1 MAEETIMKISSLL
14 EDYKKYLAMSKDLD
28 RLYLSDISLAPA
40 SLLPSLYF
48 AEFKSIDLILPREI
62 NARNRLR
69 RILCLSGE
77 ELLHNEFPFIRFPID
92 DDEENKAH
100 LLSMIDHLI
109 WKLLFDKEE
118 EYEQYGGVNT
128 FRYVLGEILSNVD
141 QNSEAKVGYT
151 YTQPYSKRKFIDIGI
166 LDNGITIPGK
176 YEKSRPEFEN
186 KDVNPYEFKDDC
198 EALYK
203 AINGISTKEGFKRA
217 MEGISSY
224 EDIYLNDWI
233 GYGLNT
239 SIKLITEGLGGSF
252 LIASRGGIC
261 YLTKNKK
268 KFIKTKGENI
278 LNGTFVCTRF
288 KRAKL
293 KKDFIDYIDY
303 SPIDGPF

>member
-1 MAEETIMKISSLL
+1 MISSLL
-14 EDYKKYLAMSKDLD
+14 EDYKKYLAMPKNLD
-28 RLYLSDISLAPA
+28 RLYLSDVSLAPA
-40 SLLPSLYF
+40 SLLPSLHF
-48 AEFKSIDLILPREI
+48 AEFNSINLVIPRDI
-62 NARNRLR
+62 NARNHLR

-77 ELLHNEFPFIRFPID
+77 ELLHNEFPFLRFSIED
-92 DDEENKAH
+92 NEESKADILG
-100 LLSMIDHLI
+100 LLDHLI
-109 WKLLFDKEE
+109 WRLLFDKEE

-141 QNSEAKVGYT
+141 QNSEANLVYT
-151 YTQPYSKRKFIDIGI
+151 FGEIYSKRKFIDIGI

-176 YEKSRPEFEN
+176 YEKSRPEFAD
-186 KDVNPYEFKDDC
+186 KDVNPYEFENDC

-239 SIKLITEGLGGSF
+239 SINLITEGLSGSF

-261 YLTKNKK
+261 HLTKKEK
-268 KFIKTKGENI
+268 KFIKAEEDNI
-278 LNGTFVCTRF
+278 LNGTLVCIRF

-293 KKDFIDYIDY
+293 KKDFMDYIVDHN
-303 SPIDGPF
+303 PIKGP